1 MEELKAERE
10 KKKNKTGVCAFV
22 ASSLLCVCV
31 VVVIQNLIPDSSSLR
46 GSAELLAKR
55 LPLKTSEVYS
65 DDEEEE
71 EEDDDKSSVKSDRS
85 SRSSSYDEDE

>member
-1 MEELKAERE
+1 M
-10 KKKNKTGVCAFV
+10 
-22 ASSLLCVCV
+22 CVCV
-31 VVVIQNLIPDSSSLR
+31 CVVVIQNLIPDSSSLR